1 MTESKL
7 TIKGIRANGIHSD
20 AKLRGSDFVMAG
32 HDCHNFY
39 ELFYVES
46 GVCRFFIDD
55 SIQDLHSGTFIL
67 IPPMALHY
75 TRYPQGSCKRIVT
88 TFGSE
93 DLSEETM
100 GLMPQGGAF
109 FTEKRVFQV
118 PLAYQSQLIS
128 CLAQI
133 SAEEKIGDHRST
145 MMQKTCLQWLFILC
159 SRVCIFLN
167 DSPTDIHTTDPQIVH
182 AARFIAEQ
190 YMNDITLQDIA
201 DAVGFS
207 PNYLSRKFREATGI
221 RLHEYLVFMR
231 LNHAAMEL
239 VSTQDSIITIALRCG
254 FSDSNYFKDCFKK
267 KYGLT
272 PREYRKLS

>member
-7 TIKGIRANGIHSD
+7 TTKGIRTNGIHSD
-20 AKLRGSDFVMAG
+20 ARLRGSDFVMTG

-46 GVCRFFIDD
+46 GICRFFIDD

-88 TFGSE
+88 TFGSG

-100 GLMPQGGAF
+100 ALMPQGGAF

-118 PLAYQSQLIS
+118 PMAYQSQLIN

-133 SAEEKIGDHRST
+133 SAEEKIRDHRST

-159 SRVCIFLN
+159 SRVCTFLN

-182 AARFIAEQ
+182 AARFIAEH

-201 DAVGFS
+201 DSVGFS

-239 VSTQDSIITIALRCG
+239 VSTQDSIITIALRSG

-267 KYGLT
+267 NTG
-272 PREYRKLS
+272 